1 MPDVDKNRKFQE
13 FLSRMQK
20 KEKLAGMLDTI
31 RKEKAV
37 SEN

>member
-1 MPDVDKNRKFQE
+1 MPDIDKNRKFQE
-13 FLSRMQK
+13 FLLRIQK
-20 KEKLAGMLDTI
+20 KEKIATMLDVI